1 MASASRTHDL
11 LVRSGDVPSTLIL
24 RRETTRLAPVCM
36 RLPPRPPRTRRCRHH
51 WPSALTLTL
60 TRTLSDRYEA
70 VPTPCNPVLPVSR
83 RRRRR
88 RRRRYGG
95 GGGGDT
101 LEASKAAAKGEATR
115 LQQ

>member
-70 VPTPCNPVLPVSR
+70 VPTPCNPVCFR
-83 RRRRR
+83 FRD
-88 RRRRYGG
+88 GG
-95 GGGGDT
+95 GGGGGGGDGGGGDT